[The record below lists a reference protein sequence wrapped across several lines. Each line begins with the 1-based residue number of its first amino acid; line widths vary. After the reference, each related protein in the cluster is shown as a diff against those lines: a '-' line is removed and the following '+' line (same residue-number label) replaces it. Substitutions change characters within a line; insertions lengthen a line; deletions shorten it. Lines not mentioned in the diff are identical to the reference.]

1 MDFSKCK
8 TNITCCN
15 VSNECKYLLIWR
27 KWLMMTS
34 FCIVSA
40 VCMQRALQAR
50 LCWVWNV
57 WACVWIVST
66 PLRPTIQVC
75 DCVLSAGFCVQVSP
89 CVHLYLL
96 GWKWGHITEYY
107 AGNSVSHGIWENWIL
122 AWCLCP
128 AMNFSTFYL
137 YTCFTICNFLYK
149 RNQ

>member
-1 MDFSKCK
+1 MQNELLVALWVMNANICSFGGNDWWWQVSVLYQLFVCK
-8 TNITCCN
+8 AAF
-15 VSNECKYLLIWR
+15 Y
-27 KWLMMTS
+27 
-34 FCIVSA
+34 
-40 VCMQRALQAR
+40 QALQAR
-50 LCWVWNV
+50 LCCVSNV

-96 GWKWGHITEYY
+96 VWKWGHIRECYE
-107 AGNSVSHGIWENWIL
+107 GNSVSHGMWVNWIL

-128 AMNFSTFYL
+128 AMNFSTFYA